1 MSRPSVTKAN
11 SILKSQLAQ
20 LIPLLFTLIAIRLQ
34 VEGSKVHLQYK
45 KNLAGQLP
53 ENSRR

>member
-20 LIPLLFTLIAIRLQ
+20 LIPLLSYRFKLIAIKLQ
-34 VEGSKVHLQYK
+34 AEGSKVHLQYK
-45 KNLAGQLP
+45 KHSRQIAGK
-53 ENSRR
+53 